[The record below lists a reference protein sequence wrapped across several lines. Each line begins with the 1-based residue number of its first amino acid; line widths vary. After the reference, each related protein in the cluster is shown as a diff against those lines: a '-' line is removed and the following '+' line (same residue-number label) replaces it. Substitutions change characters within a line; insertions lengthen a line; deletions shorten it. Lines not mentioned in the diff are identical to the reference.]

1 MSWQRLLQKG
11 ERGAARAQRA
21 PNLKPSLTN
30 RKHNR
35 RAERGVAMIIAVV
48 SIAILTAV
56 AVDFRYNSH
65 VDLRTAANQRD
76 EAQAYFLAKSSIGL
90 SRLVLSFQKQLDGFK
105 LPPNIGQ
112 LLGAG
117 ATGGLNIQLH
127 KLARIDCHM
136 LRSMVSSSGGEG
148 EAEREEEQPR
158 RSGSEVEGLR
168 APAARSFGGFTGCF
182 DSQIDPED
190 TKINLNA
197 LNMGSTATALSA
209 LRILTD
215 KRFEFL
221 FEREDRH
228 RVKVTPQELLIHIQD
243 WVDPDEAQSALNLTA
258 AVSPFARGF
267 TDENSGYSKY
277 EPRYEAKNA
286 YFDSL
291 DELYMVHGMND
302 RIMAAFRD
310 RFTVYANLN
319 SPANINAD
327 DPILLLFAVFNA
339 VDLSKTNPQKI
350 SDPLFW
356 VQVIQA
362 IRAARALSVF
372 GLSLDQ
378 FVAVLKSHGLT
389 VKPDYA
395 KSISDKNTTF
405 TIHATGNAGAITRKL
420 TAVVRMDA
428 GGLGRLVYWREE

>member
-1 MSWQRLLQKG
+1 MSWRRLFQNG
-11 ERGAARAQRA
+11 ERGAARPRRA
-21 PNLKPSLTN
+21 PNFAPTPTKPK
-30 RKHNR
+30 RHR

-90 SRLVLSFQKQLDGFK
+90 SRLVLSFQKQLDGIK
-105 LPPNIGQ
+105 LPPAFAQ
-112 LLGAG
+112 ALGGG
-117 ATGGLNIQLH
+117 ATGLNIQLH

-136 LRSMVSSSGGEG
+136 LRSMVSSGGEG
-148 EAEREEEQPR
+148 EAAEREEEPPR

-197 LNMGSTATALSA
+197 LNMGSTATAMSA
-209 LRILTD
+209 LRILMD

-243 WVDPDEAQSALNLTA
+243 WVDQDEVQSALNLTGA
-258 AVSPFARGF
+258 GPPFARGF
-267 TDENSGYSKY
+267 TDENSGYSRY

-310 RFTVYANLN
+310 RFTVFTNLN

-339 VDLSKTNPQKI
+339 VDLSKTDPRRA

-356 VQVIQA
+356 VQLIQA
-362 IRAARALSVF
+362 IRAARSLSMF
-372 GLSLDQ
+372 GLSLED
-378 FVAVLKSHGLT
+378 FVAVLKTHGLA

-405 TIHATGNAGAITRKL
+405 AIHATGNAGAITRKL